1 MPSETETKYETDE
14 DTALPSLD
22 GLPGVRQIDGPSEQ
36 RLQAEY
42 YDTADLRLLRSGIT
56 LRRRQGGSDPG
67 WHLKL
72 PTGEDSR
79 EEIRLPLGR
88 TGRRVPSELAS
99 LVRARTRGQAL
110 APVAM
115 ITTVRRATTLLDT
128 DGEPLAEVA
137 DDHVRGIPVTGGA
150 AGPVQWR
157 EIEVELAGGDRHLL
171 QQADKL

>member
-72 PTGEDSR
+72 PTGEGSR

-88 TGRRVPSELAS
+88 PGRRGAP
-99 LVRARTRGQAL
+99 AL
-110 APVAM
+110 GPAGMTP
-115 ITTVRRATTLLDT
+115 TVRRATTLLDT
-128 DGEPLAEVA
+128 EGEPLAEVA

-150 AGPVQWR
+150 AGPVQW
-157 EIEVELAGGDRHLL
+157 
-171 QQADKL
+171 